1 MANELEA
8 RSKDVAENHGQLQQL
23 QQRQDEQLQQLQQQ
37 QKQTLQRVQQEQ
49 QQLQHEQLQ
58 QLQHDSAQEREEW
71 AHEATRERG
80 ETDNLKLQFAAV
92 ESNLQV
98 ERELVAE
105 LQGLVKVYM
114 YKCTCIYACCHLSPS
129 PSLFYDQS
137 NYQSSCGRAQSLLV
151 LS

>member
-37 QKQTLQRVQQEQ
+37 QKQKLQRVQQEQ

-105 LQGLVKVYM
+105 LHGLVKVYI
-114 YKCTCIYACCHLSPS
+114 CINVYVYMHVAISPPHPVSYTINQTTNLVVEGLSP
-129 PSLFYDQS
+129 F
-137 NYQSSCGRAQSLLV
+137 
-151 LS
+151 